1 MDSLIY
7 SPLDA
12 VARMYVLGTF
22 GLKSTAKGTGA
33 RTRRREAVA
42 TDVPAVCT
50 GAASL
55 ITLGTVGIRYSA
67 QVLSGIVIAYRLQVA
82 RVLEDAQFAARL
94 VRFQPVVSRPRAQKR
109 AHSQTAGPSQYLPD
123 DPEFNI
129 FFGYML
135 KVAFRSGAQLS
146 SLEAISSVEHH
157 LGWNTDDE
165 RTSILSGRPSTGSFT
180 DVSVEIDFDIDNYDV
195 VDGQEPPLQPD
206 QLALLNEIP
215 PLEAVADVPP
225 EPVQA
230 AADPHFQLNT
240 TSDVVFEEP
249 RALKRIKLHVD
260 SRVGLPPSA
269 FDTDGAN
276 YLEMVQTGRARL
288 EARANGPM
296 ARLKSI
302 INKAL
307 LAAPY
312 RSEQLNA
319 LVGDPGQISHTLTQL
334 LEASNREDQET
345 GMADEGL
352 APQSR
357 SQNHFDPLPELSLS
371 EGQVVAY
378 SYPPHD
384 FDLEQIV
391 EEYDNWA
398 DNDPSDFTS
407 FSHSEQLRQF
417 TDVIDAKFEATQ
429 CSCMSFA
436 AMFPSGHGDGVNRYN
451 AASSFVALLELA
463 SSQPAPYRVSATSQ
477 GLNKPGGVFVT
488 KMGTN
493 PEESTGTNPKE
504 STGTNP
510 QESTQRL
517 L

>member
-7 SPLDA
+7 SPSDA

-33 RTRRREAVA
+33 RTRRREAMA
-42 TDVPAVCT
+42 TDVPVVCT
-50 GAASL
+50 EAASL
-55 ITLGTVGIRYSA
+55 ITSGTVGIRYSA

-82 RVLEDAQFAARL
+82 RVLEDAQFAARS

-129 FFGYML
+129 FFGYMS

-146 SLEAISSVEHH
+146 SSEAVSSAEHH
-157 LGWNTDDE
+157 SGWNTDDE

-215 PLEAVADVPP
+215 PLEAVADAAP
-225 EPVQA
+225 EPVQE
-230 AADPHFQLNT
+230 AADPHFQQSNT
-240 TSDVVFEEP
+240 ISDVVFEEP
-249 RALKRIKLHVD
+249 RASKRIKLHVD
-260 SRVGLPPSA
+260 SRVSLPPSA
-269 FDTDGAN
+269 FDTYGAN

-319 LVGDPGQISHTLTQL
+319 LVGDPSQISHTLTQL

-352 APQSR
+352 PPQSR

-378 SYPPHD
+378 SNPPHD

-493 PEESTGTNPKE
+493 PEESTGTNPE
-504 STGTNP
+504 
-510 QESTQRL
+510 ESTQRL
-517 L
+517 P